1 MEKKTQFLKNK
12 LKSEGLDA
20 YLISKPANRRYLSDF
35 TGTSGIL
42 VITQDEDIF
51 LTDFRYIEQAGLQTR
66 GFNVIQHEVPM
77 TDTLKKVL
85 LERGVKYVGI
95 EKDYLTVAAYHD
107 LVQSIEEVDFLPV
120 ICPCLYQRRI
130 KSEQEIL
137 LLKTAIEIADKA
149 FLHIIDFIHVGQ
161 TEKEAAFE
169 LEFFMKRL
177 GSECNAFE
185 TIIASGERSA
195 LPHGVASSK
204 TINQG
209 DLVTLDYGAVFQ
221 GYHSDMTRT
230 VAIKNAHKRQ
240 AEVYELVK
248 TAQEAAIKGIQP
260 GMKAYEADSIARE
273 IIKNAGFGDNFGHG
287 LGHGVGLEIH
297 EGPRLAPSD
306 ETVLEPGM
314 VVSVEPG
321 VYIPGWGGVRIE
333 DLILIT
339 SNGCEVLTKS
349 PKDLL
354 VIS

>member
-1 MEKKTQFLKNK
+1 MEKRTEYIKEK

-20 YLISKPANRRYLSDF
+20 YLISKPANRRYLSGF
-35 TGTSGIL
+35 TGTSGIVL
-42 VITQDEDIF
+42 ITKNEDIF
-51 LTDFRYIEQAGLQTR
+51 LTDFRYVEQAGVQAQ

-77 TDTLKKVL
+77 TNTLKRVL
-85 LERGVKYVGI
+85 YERGIKCVGV
-95 EKDYLTVAAYHD
+95 EKDYLTIAAYHD
-107 LVQSIEEVDFLPV
+107 LVQSIEEVDFLPMT
-120 ICPCLYQRRI
+120 CPCFYQRMI
-130 KSEQEIL
+130 KSFEEIQ

-149 FLHIIDFIHVGQ
+149 FLHIVDFINAGQ

-177 GSECNAFE
+177 GSEKNAFD

-204 TINQG
+204 TINKG
-209 DLVTLDYGAVFQ
+209 DLVTLDYGAVYQ

-230 VAIKNAHKRQ
+230 VVIKSADKRQ
-240 AEVYELVK
+240 EEIYHLVK
-248 TAQEAAIKGIQP
+248 KAQEAAIESIKP
-260 GMKAYEADSIARE
+260 GMKANEADAIARR
-273 IIKNAGFGDNFGHG
+273 IITNAGFADNFGHG
-287 LGHGVGLEIH
+287 LGHGVGLDIH

-306 ETVLEPGM
+306 ETILAPGM

-321 VYIPGWGGVRIE
+321 IYIPGWGGVRIE

-339 SNGCEVLTKS
+339 PGGCEVLTKS
-349 PKDLL
+349 TKDLL